1 MFPIDLFASLEAR
14 SRDLLS
20 AKGYRRTRT
29 DLSGPFDS
37 RYAEYESARSRISI
51 IWDGKENW
59 LVLSVITLPLQPN
72 SLARELYFER
82 FSGRAG
88 KRSPYEA
95 AVEQLL
101 EQLEAFSEN
110 KRI

>member
-37 RYAEYESARSRISI
+37 HYAEYESIRCRISI
-51 IWDGKENW
+51 IWDGKEGW
-59 LVLSVITLPLQPN
+59 LVLSVIALPLQPT
-72 SLARELYFER
+72 SQARELYFAR
-82 FSGRAG
+82 FSGQAV
-88 KRSPYEA
+88 KRSSYEA
-95 AVEQLL
+95 AVEKLL
-101 EQLEAFSEN
+101 EQLEGFSKG